1 MKRKLVMISLIL
13 IFMFM
18 SFYTTTSYAAFV
30 TVTQTNLTEALQDL
44 QESSVN
50 TENFQIQATDQQFQ
64 ITEGGQSATV
74 QYRLNNQPTFTTTV
88 EVRQGMTYSEYEK
101 EMSNLMA
108 PLYGHMAVARVQ
120 GISYQDF

>member
-30 TVTQTNLTEALQDL
+30 TVTQTNLTEALQEL

-50 TENFQIQATDQQFQ
+50 TENFQIQATDQ
-64 ITEGGQSATV
+64 
-74 QYRLNNQPTFTTTV
+74 
-88 EVRQGMTYSEYEK
+88 
-101 EMSNLMA
+101 
-108 PLYGHMAVARVQ
+108 
-120 GISYQDF
+120 